1 MTSTTTTITTT
12 KREVQLLPP
21 ARRYLKKLKD
31 KKLRKL
37 FDDAIEVIREDPT
50 AGQVKTGDLAGVYVY
65 GVHYNKTEYRV
76 AYMVDYKPDGSLSI
90 IVMIGV
96 HENFYEELKRY
107 VKTLQ

>member
-1 MTSTTTTITTT
+1 MISTTTLSTI
-12 KREVQLLPP
+12 KREVLLMPP
-21 ARRYLKKLKD
+21 AKRYLKKLKD
-31 KKLRKL
+31 KRLRQL
-37 FDDAIEVIREDPT
+37 FDEAIEVIREDPT

-65 GVHYNKTEYRV
+65 DVHYNKTEYRV